1 MEESIAHL
9 ANQKDCTGCL
19 VCVDAC
25 SHKAINSYIAKDG
38 HYYVKTSIECVGCKV
53 CESVCPIVSK
63 QIYEES
69 ECATFYAA
77 WNKNE
82 NDRAKSASGGAFSAI
97 ARYILEHGGVVIG
110 ATIENVCDVR
120 HIAID
125 DASDIYKLQG
135 SKYTQSDTNGIYKE
149 TYRLL
154 KEKKT
159 VLFSGVGCQ
168 IGALLSYLKNKRY
181 EGTLIT
187 IDLICGGVP
196 SKLLL
201 DKFVE
206 NEPYSIN
213 KILSFRTKENGWKP
227 NGFVYNLKVEDTEG
241 AIHDYTDIKNLVTT
255 GFSTEFTER
264 YSCYDCKFVGKN
276 RLSDFTL
283 GDLWGDYEH
292 PKEHFNGLSLVIA
305 HNQKAE
311 MLLQSMHDHI
321 QIEPCDETH
330 AAKTNFRLVDGHNVK
345 KYAFERRF
353 LEKIFSKASYKTLK
367 KIYAN
372 DYKLF
377 SPWIALK
384 IFRKIYFTILKLI
397 RL

>member
-1 MEESIAHL
+1 MGEPTAHL
-9 ANQKDCTGCL
+9 ARQKECTGCL
-19 VCVDAC
+19 VCIDAC
-25 SHKAINSYIAKDG
+25 SHQAIDCYIGMDG
-38 HYYVKTSIECVGCKV
+38 HYYVKINDKCVGCKV

-63 QIYEES
+63 QKYEKG

-82 NDRAKSASGGAFSAI
+82 ADRAKSASGGAFSAI
-97 ARYILEHGGVVIG
+97 AKYILEQGGAVVG
-110 ATIENVCDVR
+110 ANIENICDVR
-120 HIAID
+120 HIVID
-125 DASDIYKLQG
+125 DAKDIYKLQG
-135 SKYTQSDTNGIYKE
+135 SKYTQSDTKGIYKG

-201 DKFVE
+201 KKFVE

-213 KILSFRTKENGWKP
+213 KILSFRTKEHGWKP

-241 AIHDYTDIKNLVTT
+241 TIHDYTGIKNLVTT
-255 GFSTEFTER
+255 GFSTELTER
-264 YSCYDCKFVGKN
+264 YSCYDCKFVGKK

-283 GDLWGDYEH
+283 GDLWGDYEY
-292 PKEHFNGLSLVIA
+292 PQEHCNGLSLVIA

-311 MLLQSMHDHI
+311 ALLQSMHTYL
-321 QIEPCDETH
+321 QIEPCDERH
-330 AAKTNFRLVDGHNVK
+330 ASKTNFRLVDGHNVK
-345 KYAFERRF
+345 KYAFERRY

-367 KIYAN
+367 KIYAD

-384 IFRKIYFTILKLI
+384 IFRKIYFTTLKLI